1 MDLSDDNVGDCSI
14 TQVELLGSFQNLNLA
29 RQCVYDIKKQK
40 KKNTIYIC
48 HVSIL
53 SFIHENW
60 KSLLMTGNEI
70 CRSTRSPKVTDRRY
84 PRSPVIEVSIAL
96 QIPYSLQ
103 IFNSKCWNHYY
114 LLDNHSYCRNNVVY
128 AFFCYLLLLYHI
140 NFGENQCCIMDFN
153 IDFYN

>member
-1 MDLSDDNVGDCSI
+1 
-14 TQVELLGSFQNLNLA
+14 
-29 RQCVYDIKKQK
+29 
-40 KKNTIYIC
+40 
-48 HVSIL
+48 
-53 SFIHENW
+53 
-60 KSLLMTGNEI
+60 MTGNEI

-128 AFFCYLLLLYHI
+128 AFFLFWLIINYYYYYYYYYYLSFFSAIPLLCYGFLLHHFCVTQQYYFYWINEKMWGFNVILLREKCCLHVLLLRTV
-140 NFGENQCCIMDFN
+140 
-153 IDFYN
+153 